1 MIRCLV
7 ADDSRTFRAIL
18 RTVLARAP
26 GVEVVAEAA
35 DGGEAVQKV
44 VALRP
49 DVVTMDVRMPGM
61 DGLAAI
67 AEIMQRA
74 PTPVIVVSA
83 EAGADR
89 QRLAFEALALGAIE
103 VLAKP
108 RSDAAAFEHDA
119 EAIRS
124 AVRSVAGLRLV
135 TRHRTPPR
143 PSLGPSS
150 VALAPAEPAQVKPFP
165 GPLPPRDPLAPAP
178 TGAPAVVVGVVGST
192 GAPPVLASM
201 LKGLPEGFRA
211 PVIVVQ
217 HIAAGFEAGLAQWL
231 SSEGRRPV
239 KVAEDGEPLR
249 PGSTYLALE
258 GRHLVVRSGLLYLTD
273 DPPIRGFRPSGT
285 VLLDALAREYG
296 PAAAGVVLTGMGDDG
311 ADGLRSMRARGAATA
326 AQGPGSSVVFGMPR
340 VAIEGGG
347 AAETVEADDLAG
359 WLRKVAR

>member
-35 DGGEAVQKV
+35 DGREAVQKV

-67 AEIMQRA
+67 AEIMERA

-83 EAGADR
+83 EAGPDR

-103 VLAKP
+103 VLSKP

-124 AVRSVAGLRLV
+124 AVRAVAGLKLV
-135 TRHRTPPR
+135 TRHRRGTPLPR
-143 PSLGPSS
+143 PP
-150 VALAPAEPAQVKPFP
+150 PAAAASPRVKPDP
-165 GPLPPRDPLAPAP
+165 GRPPPRDRAAPAA
-178 TGAPAVVVGVVGST
+178 TGASAVVVGVVGST
-192 GAPPVLASM
+192 GAPPVIASM
-201 LKGLPEGFRA
+201 LKGLPAGFLA
-211 PVIVVQ
+211 PVLVVQ

-249 PGSTYLALE
+249 LGATYLALE
-258 GRHLVVRSGLLYLTD
+258 GRHLVVRSGILHLTD

-285 VLLDALAREYG
+285 VLLDALAHEYG
-296 PAAAGVVLTGMGDDG
+296 PAGAGVVLTGMGDDG
-311 ADGLRSMRARGAATA
+311 ADGLRAMRARGAATA
-326 AQGPGSSVVFGMPR
+326 AQGPASSVVFGMPK
-340 VAIEGGG
+340 VAIEAGG